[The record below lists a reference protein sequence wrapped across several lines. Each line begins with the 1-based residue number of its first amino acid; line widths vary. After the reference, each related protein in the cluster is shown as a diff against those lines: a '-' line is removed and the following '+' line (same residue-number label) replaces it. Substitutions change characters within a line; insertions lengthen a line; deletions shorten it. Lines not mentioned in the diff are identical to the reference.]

1 LTGTATPA
9 GNETTSSTA
18 DRKSAVRVIICFGI
32 VSFFA
37 DMTYEGA
44 HSILG
49 PFLEGTERVG
59 VPGWIRRWTW
69 GDACRVAAFLQWT
82 LGRSNARVLDRR
94 LHWLRHESH
103 RRSGAGVRW
112 ELASGRAAR
121 RR

>member
-1 LTGTATPA
+1 LTDTATPA

-49 PFLEGTERVG
+49 PFLEGLNASAFQVG
-59 VPGWIRRWTW
+59 F
-69 GDACRVAAFLQWT
+69 VAG
-82 LGRSNARVLDRR
+82 LGEMLAAS
-94 LHWLRHESH
+94 LRFF
-103 RRSGAGVRW
+103 
-112 ELASGRAAR
+112 SGRWVDRTRAYWTVAFIGYGMNLIVVPALAFAGNWQAAAER
-121 RR
+121 GAT